1 MSETFVDL
9 TYRGLQL
16 GRGAKLVEVRPS
28 TGYVELPQPM
38 PVGTSIGLV
47 PPDAPA
53 LTAEVIGVH
62 EQVGG
67 SERPPGMVVRPA
79 LADEAAR
86 AWWDAHVTLPEVEKA
101 KPPRPPAQPPPI
113 PQVVV
118 VQKRVTKQGIGVPEL
133 LDDGQDTGVMDAVDP
148 ELLEATEAAD
158 SVPNVIDDGKRTTAM
173 DAVDLAALGL
183 EPGSSSTTAQLA
195 AADDPDA
202 GDSQSDGNGATGNGG
217 AKAEGK
223 SKKKRKRR
231 SSSAS

>member
-9 TYRGLQL
+9 TYRGLPL

-38 PVGTSIGLV
+38 PVGTSIALV
-47 PPDAPA
+47 PPDGPA

-79 LADEAAR
+79 LADDAAR
-86 AWWDAHVTLPEVEKA
+86 AWWNERVTLPEVEKA
-101 KPPRPPAQPPPI
+101 KPPRSPAQPQPL

-148 ELLEATEAAD
+148 ELLEVGD
-158 SVPNVIDDGKRTTAM
+158 SVPNTMMDDGKRTTAM

-183 EPGSSSTTAQLA
+183 EPQ
-195 AADDPDA
+195 AAD
-202 GDSQSDGNGATGNGG
+202 SQADGDGNGAGNGG
-217 AKAEGK
+217 NGNGNGDKTEGK
-223 SKKKRKRR
+223 SRKKRKRR